1 MPAGDDHPISELFR
15 LAALEW
21 VELDGAAR
29 LLEESKSAVMSQLL
43 QDMADMP
50 VSRAEIAV
58 RASAQWIDYVNRMV
72 AARTAAN
79 TKKIEVEFLKMR
91 FAEWNSSEA
100 NSRLERKL

>member
-1 MPAGDDHPISELFR
+1 MPAGDNHPISELFR

-50 VSRAEIAV
+50 VSRAEW
-58 RASAQWIDYVNRMV
+58 RKSP
-72 AARTAAN
+72 
-79 TKKIEVEFLKMR
+79 EFGPP
-91 FAEWNSSEA
+91 SEA
-100 NSRLERKL
+100 